1 MTGIKT
7 QTPKN
12 NLPADTTSFVG
23 RRGEIT
29 TTKRLLSTARLVTL
43 TGVAG
48 VGKTRLALR
57 VAAALHERFP
67 DGVWLVELAALTNGK
82 LLPHAIADVLGIQD
96 RSARPLLDT
105 LADYLTDKR
114 LLLVLDNCEHLA
126 DACAILVD
134 RFLCAAPDLR
144 VLATS
149 RHTLRTAGEH
159 QIEVGAFPVPDPPR
173 AKSPSTRHA
182 AVRLFAERA
191 ATALPGFR
199 VDAGNCET
207 VARICRR
214 LDGIPLA
221 IELAAVRVRALPVHR
236 ILRRLDDYLEFLAEG
251 SRISVPRLRTLRAT
265 LDWSFNLCSVEEQ
278 DMWVRASGFIGGFDL
293 DAAEAVCSGEGIP
306 AEAVLDLVAGLVDK
320 SILTRDSSGTRVRY
334 RMLEPIRQYG
344 QERLASSGRRTA
356 IQARHRDH
364 YGRLAE
370 QAARAWL
377 GPDEVER
384 YAQLQREHANLRAAL
399 RFCLTEPG
407 EQRAGLEITTTLWLY
422 WFLSGSHTEGR
433 YWLGRAL
440 ESNPQPSPARA
451 KALWLNGEIAVIQAD
466 IAAGLP
472 MIEECRRVAQRL
484 GDEVALAHATRITGV
499 ATFFQNDIPGGIGL
513 LEDALARLHRL
524 NGAGLWVA
532 LFQLA
537 VMTAILGEPERTIDL
552 GEECLTLSH
561 PRAHLSRL
569 WALWTLAIGRW
580 LTGDRQG
587 ANQLVRDALRINQ
600 PFTNRWGLA
609 HSIEML
615 SWIAAAE
622 GHHRRAARLLGAA
635 DPLWRSTGVLPST
648 LRYTAVSHEQCEQQ
662 TRRSLGD
669 ETFTVAF
676 REGTRLT
683 TDEAITYALEPCGHQ
698 ATLGICST
706 RP

>member
-1 MTGIKT
+1 
-7 QTPKN
+7 
-12 NLPADTTSFVG
+12 
-23 RRGEIT
+23 
-29 TTKRLLSTARLVTL
+29 ARLVTL

-57 VAAALHERFP
+57 VAAQLHERFP
-67 DGVWLVELAALTNGK
+67 DGVWLIELAALTDDK

-96 RSARPLLDT
+96 RSTRPLLDT
-105 LADYLTDKR
+105 LSDHLTDKR

-126 DACAILVD
+126 DACAMLVD
-134 RFLCAAPDLR
+134 RFLRAASELR
-144 VLATS
+144 VLATN
-149 RHTLRTAGEH
+149 RHTLRVAGEH
-159 QIEVGAFPVPDPPR
+159 LLAVAPLPMPDLTQ
-173 AKSPSTRHA
+173 AKSLPTRYA
-182 AVRLFAERA
+182 AVRLFGERA
-191 ATALPGFR
+191 AAALPGFR
-199 VDAGNCET
+199 VDACNRDT

-214 LDGIPLA
+214 LDGVPLA
-221 IELAAVRVRALPVHR
+221 IELAAVRVRALSVDQ

-251 SRISVPRLRTLRAT
+251 SRIAVPRLRTLRAT
-265 LDWSFNLCSVEEQ
+265 IDWSFTLCSVEEQ

-293 DAAEAVCSGEGIP
+293 DAAEAVCSGAGIP
-306 AEAVLDLVAGLVDK
+306 AEAVLDLVACLVDK

-344 QERLASSGRRTA
+344 QERLASSGRRMTV
-356 IQARHRDH
+356 QARHRDH

-407 EQRAGLEITTTLWLY
+407 EERAGLEITTTLWLY

-433 YWLGRAL
+433 YWLDRAL
-440 ESNPQPSPARA
+440 ESNPEPSPARA

-472 MIEECRRVAQRL
+472 MVEECRHVAQRL

-499 ATFFQNDIPGGIGL
+499 ATFFQNDIPGGVGL
-513 LEDALARLHRL
+513 LEDALTRLHRL
-524 NGAGLWVA
+524 SGAGLWVA

-537 VMTAILGEPERTIDL
+537 VMTAVLGEPERTIDL

-580 LTGDRQG
+580 LAGDREG
-587 ANQLVRDALRINQ
+587 ANRLVRDALCVNQ
-600 PFTNRWGLA
+600 PFTDRWGLA

-622 GHHRRAARLLGAA
+622 GHYERAARLLGAA
-635 DPLWRSTGVLPST
+635 DLLWRSTGVLPST
-648 LRYTAVSHEQCEQQ
+648 LRHLAPSHHQCEQQ
-662 TRRSLGD
+662 TRQSLGNK
-669 ETFTVAF
+669 TFTVAF
-676 REGTRLT
+676 RAGSRLT
-683 TDEAITYALEPCGHQ
+683 TDEAIAYALEPQ
-698 ATLGICST
+698 RS
-706 RP
+706 